1 VIAEFLES
9 HRNVPF
15 PAGVRE
21 LELADVD
28 LESLNVAVVGLADSY
43 LGRGRLAPE
52 QGAALETYVADLRR
66 VVPEL
71 PEGTREYFARL
82 HALAVAVL
90 HKLPARGPAA

>member
-9 HRNVPF
+9 HRKAPF

-21 LELADVD
+21 LELSDVD
-28 LESLNVAVVGLADSY
+28 LESLNVAVVDLGDSY
-43 LGRGRLAPE
+43 LERGRLEPQQE
-52 QGAALETYVADLRR
+52 AALETSVADLRR

-71 PEGTREYFARL
+71 PEGMREYFARL